1 MLNLPLPKKTLK
13 TQHLNLNKYRMKE
26 EFYFTD
32 TRIIGT
38 GRPLDSTTEE
48 FKQFAATVAE
58 HSKNRTPE
66 QKRETTIFTIY
77 LKIWNYMQ
85 QEKPEKIISAGE
97 FLAMFLKE
105 LNIKN
110 KSFAKYIGYEESNLS
125 ALCKGRRKINID
137 LALKL
142 GKIFDMK
149 PSTWLNIQS
158 KNDLLKAEQENT
170 NKYKDYK
177 LADLFSETDLK
188 KAV

>member
-1 MLNLPLPKKTLK
+1 M
-13 TQHLNLNKYRMKE
+13 E
-26 EFYFTD
+26 EELYFTD

-38 GRPLDSTTEE
+38 GEPVDSTTEE
-48 FKQFAATVAE
+48 FKQFAAIVAE

-66 QKRETTIFTIY
+66 QKRETTVFTVY
-77 LKIWNYMQ
+77 LKIWDYMQ
-85 QEKPEKIISAGE
+85 VEQPEKIISAGE

-110 KSFAKYIGYEESNLS
+110 KSFARYIGYEESNLS

-137 LALKL
+137 LAIKL

-158 KNDLLKAEQENT
+158 KNDLLKADQENT
-170 NKYKDYK
+170 DKYSDYK
-177 LADLFSETDLK
+177 LADLFPETKLK

>member
-1 MLNLPLPKKTLK
+1 
-13 TQHLNLNKYRMKE
+13 MKE

-38 GRPLDSTTEE
+38 GKPVDSTTEE
-48 FKQFAATVAE
+48 FKQFAAMVAE
-58 HSKNRTPE
+58 HSKNRSPE
-66 QKRETTIFTIY
+66 DKRRTILFGLK
-77 LKIWNYMQ
+77 LKIWDYMKV
-85 QEKPEKIISAGE
+85 EKTEKITTAGE

-137 LALKL
+137 LAIKL

-170 NKYKDYK
+170 DKYDDYK
-177 LADLFSETDLK
+177 LADLFPETELK

>member
-1 MLNLPLPKKTLK
+1 M
-13 TQHLNLNKYRMKE
+13 E
-26 EFYFTD
+26 EELYFTD

-38 GRPLDSTTEE
+38 DEPVDSTTEE
-48 FKQFAATVAE
+48 FKQFAAIVTE

-66 QKRETTIFTIY
+66 QKRETTVFTIY
-77 LKIWNYMQ
+77 LKIWDYMQ
-85 QEKPEKIISAGE
+85 VEQPEKIISAGE
-97 FLAMFLKE
+97 FLAIFLKE

-137 LALKL
+137 LAIKL

-149 PSTWLNIQS
+149 PSIWLNIQS
-158 KNDLLKAEQENT
+158 KNDLLKADQENT
-170 NKYKDYK
+170 DKYSDYK
-177 LADLFSETDLK
+177 LADLFPETKLK

>member
-1 MLNLPLPKKTLK
+1 M
-13 TQHLNLNKYRMKE
+13 E
-26 EFYFTD
+26 EELYFTD

-38 GRPLDSTTEE
+38 GEPVDSTTEE
-48 FKQFAATVAE
+48 FKKFAAIVAE
-58 HSKNRTPE
+58 HSINRTPE
-66 QKRETTIFTIY
+66 QKRETTVFTIY
-77 LKIWNYMQ
+77 LKIWDYMQ
-85 QEKPEKIISAGE
+85 VEQPEKIISAGE

-137 LALKL
+137 LAIKL

-149 PSTWLNIQS
+149 PSIWLNIQS
-158 KNDLLKAEQENT
+158 KNDLLKADQENT
-170 NKYKDYK
+170 DKYSDYK
-177 LADLFSETDLK
+177 LADLFPETKLK

>member
-1 MLNLPLPKKTLK
+1 
-13 TQHLNLNKYRMKE
+13 MKE

-32 TRIIGT
+32 TRIVGIGEA
-38 GRPLDSTTEE
+38 RPDTESEE
-48 FKQFAATVAE
+48 FKQFAAIVAE

-66 QKRETTIFTIY
+66 QKRETIIFTVY
-77 LKIWNYMQ
+77 LKVWNYMQ
-85 QEKPEKIISAGE
+85 QEQPEKIISAGE
-97 FLAMFLKE
+97 FLSMFLKE

-137 LALKL
+137 LAIKL

-158 KNDLLKAEQENT
+158 KNELLKAEKENT
-170 NKYKDYK
+170 DKYDDYK
-177 LADLFSETDLK
+177 LADLFPENKLK

>member
-1 MLNLPLPKKTLK
+1 M
-13 TQHLNLNKYRMKE
+13 E
-26 EFYFTD
+26 EELYFTD

-38 GRPLDSTTEE
+38 GEPVDSTTEE
-48 FKQFAATVAE
+48 FKQFAAIVTE

-66 QKRETTIFTIY
+66 QKRETTVFTIY
-77 LKIWNYMQ
+77 LKIWDYMQ
-85 QEKPEKIISAGE
+85 VEQPEKIISAGE
-97 FLAMFLKE
+97 FLAIFLKE

-137 LALKL
+137 LAIKL

-158 KNDLLKAEQENT
+158 KNDLLKADQENT
-170 NKYKDYK
+170 DKYSDYK
-177 LADLFSETDLK
+177 LADLFPETKLK